1 MTLGKDLSRKMI
13 HSTRMELS
21 KTIWMS
27 DATLSKS
34 RVAPLSIFT
43 TVNAIRVESST
54 ILQTTIRRTIA
65 KDKVGIF
72 QKKNIKAIVGIQK
85 FTSTKITM

>member
-1 MTLGKDLSRKMI
+1 VKLGKDLIRQMI

-27 DATLSKS
+27 DATPSKS
-34 RVAPLSIFT
+34 RVAPLFIST
-43 TVNAIRVESST
+43 MVNAIRVESST
-54 ILQTTIRRTIA
+54 TLQTTFRKTIA

-72 QKKNIKAIVGIQK
+72 QKKNIKAIIGIQK
-85 FTSTKITM
+85 FTSTKITI